1 MEKISQLKT
10 TNNRQ
15 NQNYNFKK
23 NLKTGD
29 MQVDGARGE
38 CGRAAG
44 EAEAAGPEPQAE
56 GVGGEV
62 GLRAHGRAQR

>member
-1 MEKISQLKT
+1 
-10 TNNRQ
+10 
-15 NQNYNFKK
+15 
-23 NLKTGD
+23 

-44 EAEAAGPEPQAE
+44 EAEAAGPEPQAK

>member
-1 MEKISQLKT
+1 
-10 TNNRQ
+10 
-15 NQNYNFKK
+15 
-23 NLKTGD
+23 

-44 EAEAAGPEPQAE
+44 EAEAVGPEPQAE